1 MNRSHR
7 NGFTATYGGDVNY
20 AAEEDISNSSKV
32 AFVPTRRNEESLRSP
47 LSPGRSW
54 LLSALPIIIVS
65 TLSPTLASNSNL
77 LIRDR
82 SPRLLASKFT
92 YRISRFWIFFA
103 VSFDS
108 KRKKM
113 EEHNKFLRNARNV
126 GSYYKRERKEEW
138 WRTKQKKIRKAR
150 IINRSREETE
160 RTFNFLFAP

>member
-1 MNRSHR
+1 MDLQRLT
-7 NGFTATYGGDVNY
+7 GGGEGDVNY

-92 YRISRFWIFFA
+92 YRISRFRIFFA

-108 KRKKM
+108 KRKKNGRTQQIF
-113 EEHNKFLRNARNV
+113 E
-126 GSYYKRERKEEW
+126 ERKKRWILLQKGEEG
-138 WRTKQKKIRKAR
+138 RMMA
-150 IINRSREETE
+150 NEAEE
-160 RTFNFLFAP
+160 NS

>member
-1 MNRSHR
+1 MDLQRL
-7 NGFTATYGGDVNY
+7 TGGDVNY

-92 YRISRFWIFFA
+92 YRISRFRIFFA
-103 VSFDS
+103 VSFD
-108 KRKKM
+108 KRNEINGRTQQIFEERKKRWILLQKG
-113 EEHNKFLRNARNV
+113 EEGRMMANEA
-126 GSYYKRERKEEW
+126 EE
-138 WRTKQKKIRKAR
+138 
-150 IINRSREETE
+150 NS
-160 RTFNFLFAP
+160 